1 MMACAYPEELAMIV
15 WRGWGILT
23 FAIGVAALA
32 AGGLAWGRSDVP
44 VVLALLIAGAA
55 NLWLGRR
62 LNTGPGRV
70 LIDAAAARRI
80 VVRPCHD
87 LLFVPMEYWS
97 AAFAA
102 GAVAIATV

>member
-1 MMACAYPEELAMIV
+1 MIV

-23 FAIGVAALA
+23 IAIAIAALAAVELTPGRSDAQFVAALA
-32 AGGLAWGRSDVP
+32 VAG
-44 VVLALLIAGAA
+44 VV

-62 LNTGPGRV
+62 LNTGPARV

-80 VVRPCHD
+80 VARPRHD

-97 AAFAA
+97 AAFAV
-102 GAVAIATV
+102 GAAAIASA